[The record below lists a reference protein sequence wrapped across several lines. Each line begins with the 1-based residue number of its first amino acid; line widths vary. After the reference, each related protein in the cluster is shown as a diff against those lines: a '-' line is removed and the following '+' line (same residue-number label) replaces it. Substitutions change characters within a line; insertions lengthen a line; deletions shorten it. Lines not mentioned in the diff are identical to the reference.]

1 MRFQMALQTA
11 LTARIGPT
19 GPIARTVP
27 TARTAMPQQTE
38 KQRRLPTTPTTPTMP
53 PMMPMLL
60 SWKQGKRAL
69 FFRIPMMQLRQKRSM
84 PFPKRRS
91 SERLVGEQRKRGVA

>member
-11 LTARIGPT
+11 LTVRIGPT

-27 TARTAMPQQTE
+27 TAMPQQAE
-38 KQRRLPTTPTTPTMP
+38 KQRRLPTTPTTPTTPTMP